1 MPVLVKRLAGPAQ
14 LSNTANSSIYTVPN
28 SSTGGTT
35 AVIKE
40 IVLCNTSGSAV
51 TVTMSLKVKNVSV
64 GTSNNFLSGFSLAA
78 NETITLS
85 TSLVLTNEGGAS
97 AASAT
102 TSDQIL
108 GSASAGTTVNVIL
121 NGYEEY

>member
-1 MPVLVKRLAGPAQ
+1 MPVLAKRLAGPAQ
-14 LSNTANSSIYTVPN
+14 LSATANSTIYTVPN
-28 SSTGGTT
+28 SSSAGTT

-51 TVTMSLKVKNVSV
+51 TVTMSLKIKNVTV
-64 GTSNNFLSGFSLAA
+64 GTSNNFLNSFSLAA
-78 NETITLS
+78 NETVTLS
-85 TSLVLTNEGGAS
+85 TSLVLTNDGSGS
-97 AASAT
+97 ASAT

-108 GSASAGTTVNVIL
+108 GSASAGTTVNYIL

>member
-1 MPVLVKRLAGPAQ
+1 MPLLPKRLAGPAQ
-14 LSNTANSSIYTVPN
+14 LSATANSIIYTVPN
-28 SSTGGTT
+28 LSSTGTSG
-35 AVIKE
+35 VVKE

-51 TVTMSLKVKNVSV
+51 TVTMSLKVLNVAV
-64 GTSNNFLSGFSLAA
+64 GTSNNFLSSFSLAA
-78 NETITLS
+78 NETVTLS
-85 TSLVLTNEGGAS
+85 TSLVLTNDGTG

-108 GSASAGTTVNVIL
+108 GSASAGTTVTYIL

>member
-1 MPVLVKRLAGPAQ
+1 MPVLAKRLAGPAQ
-14 LSNTANSSIYTVPN
+14 LSNTANSTIYTVPN
-28 SSTGGTT
+28 SSSSGTT
-35 AVIKE
+35 GVVKE

-51 TVTMSLKVKNVSV
+51 TVTMSLKVKNVTV
-64 GTSNNFLSGFSLAA
+64 GTANNFLNTFSIAA

-85 TSLVLTNEGGAS
+85 TSLVLTNDGSGAAS
-97 AASAT
+97 AA

-108 GSASAGTTVNVIL
+108 GSASAGTTVNYIL